1 MSTAKRRRL
10 TNVVVKRI
18 DLVDAGDNPAADVLI
33 YKAKGGGMI
42 ACPSCGAKAPKGT
55 ETCPECGKPMAE
67 PLKKYAAEPQTVGQV
82 LQARE
87 TQDELW
93 KLQSAFGQSLD
104 SIMASD
110 LEPAGRVAAIQ
121 TSLQEYL
128 AALKVLIAAY
138 TAAPDVTAPE
148 VMTAETVSDM
158 AKRAAEEV
166 SRITKEASMSKQD
179 PKAPPAFEL
188 AQIPE
193 ALRPAVEAFQ
203 KRAGEADKAAEDL
216 TAAATRVTALEAE
229 VADLKKRLEP
239 VAPPVENPEVVELRK
254 KVADMED
261 RETTRDFEKRA
272 RDLGPVLVGTTPE
285 KLAPVLKRIHAGKSS
300 KDDGLEVER
309 LLKGAFELA
318 SQSAAFRKIGHD
330 GTGVEDA
337 AATGNAAY
345 EIAKRRASELLTK
358 GEAKTQAE
366 ALDLVWKRDKG
377 LWDRY
382 RSAAS

>member
-1 MSTAKRRRL
+1 MSTKRRRL

-42 ACPSCGAKAPKGT
+42 TCPSCGAKAPKGT
-55 ETCPECGKPMAE
+55 EACPECGKPMAA
-67 PLKKYAAEPQTVGQV
+67 PLKKYNAEPRTVGQV

-93 KLQSAFGQSLD
+93 NLQSAFGQSLD

-121 TSLQEYL
+121 TSLEEYL

-138 TAAPDVTAPE
+138 AAAPDVTAPE
-148 VMTAETVSDM
+148 IMTAETVSDM

-216 TAAATRVTALEAE
+216 KTAAARVTALEGE
-229 VADLKKRLEP
+229 VAELKKKLEP
-239 VAPPVENPEVVELRK
+239 IAPPVENPEVVELRK

-261 RETTRDFEKRA
+261 RESTRDFEKRA
-272 RDLGPVLVGTTPE
+272 RDLGPTLVGTTAE
-285 KLAPVLKRIHAGKSS
+285 KLAPVLKRIHGGKST
-300 KDDGLEVER
+300 KEDGLEVER
-309 LLKGAFELA
+309 LLKSAFELA
-318 SQSAAFRKIGHD
+318 SQSTAFKKLGQD
-330 GTGVEDA
+330 GGPVDDA
-337 AATGNAAY
+337 LAVGDAAY
-345 EIAKRRASELLTK
+345 EIAKRRAADLISK
-358 GEAKTQAE
+358 GEAKTEPE

-377 LWDRY
+377 LWARY
-382 RSAAS
+382 RQTAS